1 MKILYFH
8 QHFGTPQGS
17 SGTRSYEMARALI
30 AAGHQVTMVCGSYQR
45 AALDLPYDPQ
55 KGWSRGEIDG
65 IDVISLPL
73 AYSNRDGLAKRTL
86 IFLRFALRSIG
97 IALRHEYDLLFAT
110 STPLTAGIPGIVAR
124 PFRRKPFVFEVRDLW
139 PELPRALGMRNPL
152 LLGGMSLLE
161 RLSYRSAQ
169 ACVGLS
175 PGIVAG
181 IERRSQP
188 GKPIAMIPNGSDL
201 DLFTPGNRADLQLPG
216 VGPDDFVAAF
226 TGAHGIANG
235 LDAVLA
241 AAAALREK
249 GEERIKLLF
258 IGDGKE
264 KDRLAQ
270 QAQVEGLTNCLFFD
284 PVPKRELAALL
295 GRLNCGLMILKNV
308 PAFYYGTSPNK
319 FFDYI
324 SAGLPVLNNYPGWL
338 ADLVTEHQC
347 GLAVP
352 PDDPVAFADAL
363 IYVANHPDEC
373 AQMGQNARALAEAQF
388 AREKLAAQMVA
399 FLEGIR

>member
-8 QHFGTPQGS
+8 QHFSTPQGS

-45 AALDLPYDPQ
+45 AALDLPYDAQ
-55 KGWSRGEIDG
+55 KGWSRGGIDG

-73 AYSNRDGLAKRTL
+73 AYSNRDGLAQRTL

-161 RLSYRSAQ
+161 WLSYRSAQ

-175 PGIVAG
+175 PGIVTG

-201 DLFTPGNRADLQLPG
+201 DLFMPGNRADLQLSG

-241 AAAALREK
+241 AAAALKER

-270 QAQVEGLTNCLFFD
+270 QAQAQGLTNCLFFD
-284 PVPKRELAALL
+284 PIPKRELAALL

-338 ADLVTEHQC
+338 ADLITEHQC

-352 PDDPVAFADAL
+352 PDDPVAFAEAL
-363 IYVANHPDEC
+363 IYMADHPDEC
-373 AQMGQNARALAEAQF
+373 AQMGQNARALAETQF
-388 AREKLAAQMVA
+388 AREKLAAQMVV

>member
-1 MKILYFH
+1 MKVLYFH

-17 SGTRSYEMARALI
+17 SGTRSYELARALI

-45 AALDLPYDPQ
+45 AALDLPYDEK

-73 AYSNRDGLAKRTL
+73 TYSNRDSLAKRTL
-86 IFLRFALRSIG
+86 LFLRFAWRSVRLALRS
-97 IALRHEYDLLFAT
+97 EYDLLFAT
-110 STPLTAGIPGIVAR
+110 STPLTAGLPGIVASLLR
-124 PFRRKPFVFEVRDLW
+124 SKPFVFEVRDLW
-139 PELPRALGMRNPL
+139 PELPRALGMRNPI

-161 RLSYRSAQ
+161 WLSYRSAR
-169 ACVGLS
+169 ACIGLS

-181 IERRSQP
+181 IQRRSQP
-188 GKPIAMIPNGSDL
+188 GKAVAMIPNGSDL
-201 DLFTPGNRADLQLPG
+201 ALFQPGCRENLQLPG
-216 VGPDDFVAAF
+216 IAPDNFVAAF

-241 AAAALREK
+241 AATVLKEHGRQ
-249 GEERIKLLF
+249 RIKLLF

-264 KDRLAQ
+264 KDSLMVMARSR
-270 QAQVEGLTNCLFFD
+270 GLDSCLFLD
-284 PVPKRELAALL
+284 PMPKRELAWLL
-295 GRLNCGLMILKNV
+295 GSLNCGLMILKNV

-338 ADLVTEHQC
+338 ADLIAEHQC

-352 PDDPVAFADAL
+352 PDDPQAFAEAL
-363 IYVANHPDEC
+363 IYLADHPDEC
-373 AQMGQNARALAEAQF
+373 QRMGQNARALAESQF
-388 AREKLAAQMVA
+388 ARDKLAVQFVN
-399 FLEGIR
+399 FLENV